1 MLGTSLSSISY
12 VISCA
17 LPDLKLKMI
26 MNFIDTIRE
35 FLHVVAGVLVW
46 PVLIALLLLAALTL
60 VALGDFAREW
70 WSRRGNRR
78 PWQQITG
85 SALEAAAADNAS
97 RDPLDVRLERVLQDS
112 ERRRWSALALLRQG
126 VRVGPALGLMGT
138 LIPMANAL
146 QGLAEGN
153 LPSLASNMVTAFAA
167 TVIGLAISVTIYL
180 ITTMR
185 EQWIREDNQA
195 LAFRAEA
202 LLQAGEASATPRLD

>member
-1 MLGTSLSSISY
+1 
-12 VISCA
+12 
-17 LPDLKLKMI
+17 MI
-26 MNFIDTIRE
+26 MNSTSTIDTIRE
-35 FLHVVAGVLVW
+35 LLHVVSGVLVW

-60 VALGDFAREW
+60 VALGAFIQVC
-70 WSRRGNRR
+70 WSRRGKRR

-85 SALEAAAADNAS
+85 AALEAAAADQTS
-97 RDPLDVRLERVLQDS
+97 PDPLDIRLERVLQDS

-126 VRVGPALGLMGT
+126 VRIGPALGLMGT

-146 QGLAEGN
+146 QGLADGN

-180 ITTMR
+180 ITSIR

-202 LLQAGEASATPRLD
+202 LLQAANAPAARQQD

>member
-1 MLGTSLSSISY
+1 
-12 VISCA
+12 
-17 LPDLKLKMI
+17 MI
-26 MNFIDTIRE
+26 MKSTSTIDTIRE
-35 FLHVVAGVLVW
+35 LLHAVSGVLVW

-60 VALGDFAREW
+60 VALGAFIQEC
-70 WSRRGNRR
+70 WSRRGKRR

-85 SALEAAAADNAS
+85 AALEAAAADQTS
-97 RDPLDVRLERVLQDS
+97 PDPLDIRLERVLQDS

-126 VRVGPALGLMGT
+126 VRIGPALGLMGT

-146 QGLAEGN
+146 QGLADGN

-180 ITTMR
+180 ITTIR

-202 LLQAGEASATPRLD
+202 LLQAANAPATRQQD

>member
-1 MLGTSLSSISY
+1 MLGTLLSLIFH
-12 VISCA
+12 VISCIFIE
-17 LPDLKLKMI
+17 KMI
-26 MNFIDTIRE
+26 MIYIDTIRE

-46 PVLIALLLLAALTL
+46 PVLITLLLLAALTL
-60 VALGDFAREW
+60 VALGAFAGEW
-70 WSRRGNRR
+70 WSRRGKRR

-85 SALEAAAADNAS
+85 SALELAAADKTS
-97 RDPLDVRLERVLQDS
+97 PDPLDMRLERILQES

-180 ITTMR
+180 ITTIR

-195 LAFRAEA
+195 LAFHAEA
-202 LLQAGEASATPRLD
+202 LLQASNASPTPQQD